1 MASSDH
7 LLPPTNPFSPARS
20 SLKPSVIS
28 LPSTRGTLSNHPSP
42 RSLLPSLSSRT
53 LSTRQFSVEKT
64 DLSVYPDWLSR
75 RKDFQDMKSK
85 YERLDTID
93 CFQVCLKPI
102 LMRTDLDVK
111 ALTKTVKR
119 NPFFSSMKEAQLVE
133 VVERLHSIHFPAKAV
148 LMAKSDPADCLF
160 LILSGKVGVYIETGK
175 CVDEIIAGNVV
186 GESAIQTRSS
196 RSATI
201 IAHEDVQALKLTY
214 EDYDR
219 VLYRLKLQDYIAVA
233 AFLQSLPFFSDWNHS
248 KLYRLASVMMVKQ
261 YQKAQVIFK
270 RGETPH
276 DLYMVREGCISLT
289 IDLSLLKSNRW
300 PISPRQW
307 RQSDTTKTFDITLKQ
322 CKAGEFFGGEELI
335 ERIPLRSTA
344 VCNSD
349 LVLLFILREE
359 FFNEIFSDRDRK
371 ALHLQ
376 TYRRPET
383 SQLHYL
389 LDNART
395 RIRANTDAMLD
406 ALDTNPVPVG
416 RDMDATP
423 DLRKRE
429 KWARSLNQARKREE
443 KRKTVKLVCKMD

>member
-42 RSLLPSLSSRT
+42 RSLLPSMSSRT
-53 LSTRQFSVEKT
+53 LTTRQFSVEKT

-175 CVDEIIAGNVV
+175 CVYETYRPHFRNASLEEIRRPIGLETPYQELERQMMLSQKSDKRKWVSPKDFRRVFPQTSKVDLKADY
-186 GESAIQTRSS
+186 SAPKGLNPTHQ
-196 RSATI
+196 
-201 IAHEDVQALKLTY
+201 
-214 EDYDR
+214 
-219 VLYRLKLQDYIAVA
+219 YRLVA
-233 AFLQSLPFFSDWNHS
+233 
-248 KLYRLASVMMVKQ
+248 K
-261 YQKAQVIFK
+261 
-270 RGETPH
+270 
-276 DLYMVREGCISLT
+276 
-289 IDLSLLKSNRW
+289 
-300 PISPRQW
+300 
-307 RQSDTTKTFDITLKQ
+307 
-322 CKAGEFFGGEELI
+322 
-335 ERIPLRSTA
+335 
-344 VCNSD
+344 
-349 LVLLFILREE
+349 
-359 FFNEIFSDRDRK
+359 
-371 ALHLQ
+371 
-376 TYRRPET
+376 
-383 SQLHYL
+383 
-389 LDNART
+389 
-395 RIRANTDAMLD
+395 
-406 ALDTNPVPVG
+406 
-416 RDMDATP
+416 
-423 DLRKRE
+423 E
-429 KWARSLNQARKREE
+429 KWLSGPWSPTSSKS
-443 KRKTVKLVCKMD
+443 